1 MEVTAVSFSMLLG
14 YLERVITR
22 LVDPRSPS
30 NATRYS
36 LKDFVLGA
44 FSAFF
49 MQSESFLEHQRQM
62 NSRCG
67 RDNAQTLFGLE
78 QVPTVEQI
86 RNVLDGIVA
95 QSLFPVFNWIYQA
108 LRDQGYLRAYQ
119 MLAGNLFVALD
130 GTEYY
135 SSQKISCS
143 CCSTRTHKNGV
154 VTYYHQAL
162 LPVIV
167 SPNQE
172 SVISTSSRVYLPSRW
187 Q

>member
-1 MEVTAVSFSMLLG
+1 MFKGGIA
-14 YLERVITR
+14 
-22 LVDPRSPS
+22 
-30 NATRYS
+30 
-36 LKDFVLGA
+36 
-44 FSAFF
+44 
-49 MQSESFLEHQRQM
+49 
-62 NSRCG
+62 
-67 RDNAQTLFGLE
+67 AQTLFPG
-78 QVPTVEQI
+78 
-86 RNVLDGIVA
+86 
-95 QSLFPVFNWIYQA
+95 FKWIYQA

-143 CCSTRTHKNGV
+143 CCSTRTHKNGL

-172 SVISTSSRVYLPSRW
+172 SVISLPPEFISPQDGHEKVLLNATCNR
-187 Q
+187 